1 MSERRIPCPGC
12 ATRKRLSIDNERWR
26 PCEMCGSVRDG
37 TIPDRRAP
45 SAVEDALRAEVVALK
60 AKRIC
65 ACGAT
70 VEELVIGEVTYRTNA
85 SSTNAKLMAEVSRL
99 QAELG
104 KPEPMVPLRLVEEIA
119 ERWRSFHA
127 DGAPDSCNDVQTA
140 INAAIRE
147 ARRK

>member
-1 MSERRIPCPGC
+1 MAEKRSGECEYCGHLRYTNDLFNGACVPCVLW
-12 ATRKRLSIDNERWR
+12 A
-26 PCEMCGSVRDG
+26 
-37 TIPDRRAP
+37 
-45 SAVEDALRAEVVALK
+45 EDQINALTAEVVALK

-99 QAELG
+99 QAELA

-119 ERWRSFHA
+119 IAFQAAPRGGHDEMSRWYWSIDAALRAAREGER
-127 DGAPDSCNDVQTA
+127 
-140 INAAIRE
+140 
-147 ARRK
+147 

>member
-1 MSERRIPCPGC
+1 VC
-12 ATRKRLSIDNERWR
+12 K
-26 PCEMCGSVRDG
+26 GSG

-99 QAELG
+99 QAELA
-104 KPEPMVPLRLVEEIA
+104 KYNTPLTDEQAGRLTGE
-119 ERWRSFHA
+119 WGA
-127 DGAPDSCNDVQTA
+127 DRKAWHQRD
-140 INAAIRE
+140 AAIRE